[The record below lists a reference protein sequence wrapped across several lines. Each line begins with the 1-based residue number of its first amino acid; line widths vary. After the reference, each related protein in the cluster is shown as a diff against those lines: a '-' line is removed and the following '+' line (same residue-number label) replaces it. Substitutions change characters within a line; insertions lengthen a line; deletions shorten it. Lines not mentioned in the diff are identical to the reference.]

1 MEGKIEWAS
10 SHHIQGTIWK
20 TKRTFLE
27 VIKITYYDI
36 SSINWSIYRLKRP
49 DPQLVQWKYLLKLMV
64 LHQFKV

>member
-49 DPQLVQWKYLLKLMV
+49 DPQLVQ
-64 LHQFKV
+64 